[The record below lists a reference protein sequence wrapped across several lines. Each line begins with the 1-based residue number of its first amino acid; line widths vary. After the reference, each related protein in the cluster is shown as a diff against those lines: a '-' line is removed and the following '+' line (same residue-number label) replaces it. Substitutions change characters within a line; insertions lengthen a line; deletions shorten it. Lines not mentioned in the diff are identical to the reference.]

1 MLTLYG
7 LKTCDTCRKAL
18 SALEA
23 AGVAVTFV
31 DVRAEADLPALLPG
45 WLAAAGPK
53 TLVNS
58 RSTTWRGLS
67 DADRAQATAAD
78 TAAAL
83 LAAHPTLIKRPVIV
97 AEDGAIH
104 VGWTADSRA
113 AVGL

>member
-53 TLVNS
+53 TLVNT
-58 RSTTWRGLS
+58 RSTTWRGLAE
-67 DADRAQATAAD
+67 ADKAQASAAD
-78 TAAAL
+78 TAAIL
-83 LAAHPTLIKRPVIV
+83 LAAHPALIKRPVIV
-97 AEDGAIH
+97 TENGGVH
-104 VGWTADSRA
+104 VGWTADTRA
-113 AVGL
+113 ALGV